1 MSSKLHDTKSDFIGR
16 KILSFFLFLSLV
28 LLSIAC
34 VAKGAIINGNMIENK
49 FTSYAAVSALRQD
62 IITFTKD
69 GFLKNGLNDE
79 NINDIISQAKVE
91 AVAKSFAAS
100 EFKSK
105 TGYTKESSKQD
116 VAALCNEIKSEIV
129 KQVKAS
135 GFEYNEKAVNTQV
148 QKIDEFIN
156 AQLVMPGSKY
166 IETAFNVGKIG
177 VNIFVAVSVFL
188 TLVFGSML
196 FFTGKREYRSIRS
209 IGVSFCSAG
218 IADLFASIIALIIF
232 SIKSIDI
239 YPMFIK
245 NAIDS
250 YISTSIGA
258 VAACG
263 ACFILITLVL
273 LAISWKLKRER

>member
-105 TGYTKESSKQD
+105 TGYTKESSEQD

-148 QKIDEFIN
+148 QKIDKFIN